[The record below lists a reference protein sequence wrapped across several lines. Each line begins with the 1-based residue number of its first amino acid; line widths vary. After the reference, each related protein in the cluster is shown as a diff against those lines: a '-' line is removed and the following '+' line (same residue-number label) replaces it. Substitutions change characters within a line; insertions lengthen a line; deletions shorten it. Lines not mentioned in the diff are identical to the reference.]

1 VRVFLDTNVLVSA
14 FATRGLSADVLRYVL
29 AEHTLVTGEVVLRE
43 LRRVLRQKLKI
54 PSRVVDSIDQFL
66 REYEV
71 VKRPPA
77 PADVVMRDPDD
88 KWILASALAAKA
100 DVLVTGDR
108 DLLVLGPRAPLRIL
122 DPRGFWNLVR
132 EEDPDESR

>member
-1 VRVFLDTNVLVSA
+1 MRVFLDTNVLVSA
-14 FATRGLSADVLRYVL
+14 FATRGLSADVFRHVL

-43 LRRVLRQKLKI
+43 LRRALRKKLKL
-54 PSRVVDSIDQFL
+54 PSRVVDSIDRLL

-71 VKRPPA
+71 VPRPPT
-77 PADVVMRDPDD
+77 PADVAVRDPDD
-88 KWILASALAAKA
+88 KWILASALTAKA

-108 DLLVLGPRAPLRIL
+108 DLLDLGQRVPLRIL

-132 EEDPDESR
+132 EQEPDDSP

>member
-14 FATRGLSADVLRYVL
+14 FATRGLSSDVFRHVL

-43 LRRVLRQKLKI
+43 LRRVLRTKLKL
-54 PSRVVDSIDQFL
+54 PAAMVDSIEQLMRDH
-66 REYEV
+66 EV
-71 VKRPPA
+71 VPKPKKPSAIRL
-77 PADVVMRDPDD
+77 RDPDD
-88 KWILASALAAKA
+88 KWILASALAANA

-108 DLLVLGPRAPLRIL
+108 DLLDLGPDAPLRIL

-132 EEDPDESR
+132 TGSD